1 VSRGLIVVLVNH
13 QHGARQPAARECPID
28 FKESIFRGNPCPPG
42 AGGRGKIHASHSRM
56 IPAFDG
62 NAVLDSF
69 GRVIHIR
76 LTMKTATV
84 RDLRN
89 RFPRVAAWIAEGE
102 PVEITKAGKL
112 FARLVPPAP
121 VKTPKLVKP
130 DIMARLKETWGDRI
144 FSSKEV
150 AAMRAAEL
158 DGEEG

>member
-1 VSRGLIVVLVNH
+1 VATGCGVVTLTA
-13 QHGARQPAARECPID
+13 ARRLPGGTRTPAAWQSPRQLAGILPA
-28 FKESIFRGNPCPPG
+28 RRPLPPLQNMV
-42 AGGRGKIHASHSRM
+42 RGKPIRRTLSNPVDRL
-56 IPAFDG
+56 G
-62 NAVLDSF
+62 Q
-69 GRVIHIR
+69 VIHIC

-112 FARLVPPAP
+112 FARLVPPA
-121 VKTPKLVKP
+121 KAPKLVKP
-130 DIMARLKETWGDRI
+130 DIMAQLKATWGDRI

-150 AAMRAAEL
+150 AEMRAAEL